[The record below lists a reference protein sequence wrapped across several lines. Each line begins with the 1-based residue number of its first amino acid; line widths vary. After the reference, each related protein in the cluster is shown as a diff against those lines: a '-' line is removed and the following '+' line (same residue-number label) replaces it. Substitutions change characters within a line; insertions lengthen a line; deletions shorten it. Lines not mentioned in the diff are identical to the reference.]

1 MASTDDIVAR
11 IDREALIR
19 FALEICNIDSAVPHE
34 AAVAEHIY
42 QWMLREGFTA
52 RRIGL
57 LPDRFNVMGV
67 LPGTG
72 GGHSLMF
79 NGHLDTYAARERDLV
94 HLDPAAAV
102 YHSAWREDDLLIGEG
117 IANDKGPIAA
127 FLMAAKAIKDSG
139 QRLKGDLV
147 LTCVIAETSR
157 EPVGCEPGIP
167 RESKDLGARFLVTH
181 GGVADHVVVAEGT
194 GFGLAWVEAGK
205 FWYKVTLRSAQP
217 PFYTPYLPARTTL
230 ARSPN
235 MIVASA
241 AAIAALEDWAAAYQQ
256 RNTRQTAGGTIV
268 PKVQIG
274 AIRSGDPSRPILAPQ
289 LCELFLDVR
298 ALPGQDP
305 LATRDEIRAVLNQV
319 GLTADIDLY
328 HFRPGYE
335 AKKIDRL
342 AETVR
347 RAHRAT
353 FREEPEM
360 SNPETSSMWR
370 DTNVF
375 AEVGIPAMSYGPR
388 TAAHSFK
395 RALTIDSLYQA
406 ACAYT
411 RIALD
416 LCNQDKEPVHA

>member
-147 LTCVIAETSR
+147 LTCVIAGRVGSQLDASRAYRARARILARGSWSRMAALPITLWSPKARASALRGSRPASSGTRSPFAPRSRRSTPPICQRARRSR
-157 EPVGCEPGIP
+157 E
-167 RESKDLGARFLVTH
+167 
-181 GGVADHVVVAEGT
+181 
-194 GFGLAWVEAGK
+194 
-205 FWYKVTLRSAQP
+205 
-217 PFYTPYLPARTTL
+217 ART
-230 ARSPN
+230 
-235 MIVASA
+235 
-241 AAIAALEDWAAAYQQ
+241 
-256 RNTRQTAGGTIV
+256 
-268 PKVQIG
+268 
-274 AIRSGDPSRPILAPQ
+274 
-289 LCELFLDVR
+289 
-298 ALPGQDP
+298 
-305 LATRDEIRAVLNQV
+305 
-319 GLTADIDLY
+319 
-328 HFRPGYE
+328 
-335 AKKIDRL
+335 
-342 AETVR
+342 
-347 RAHRAT
+347 
-353 FREEPEM
+353 
-360 SNPETSSMWR
+360 
-370 DTNVF
+370 
-375 AEVGIPAMSYGPR
+375 
-388 TAAHSFK
+388 
-395 RALTIDSLYQA
+395 
-406 ACAYT
+406 
-411 RIALD
+411 
-416 LCNQDKEPVHA
+416 